1 MIWQDIEIE
10 YKGKK
15 AVVKPTIEFLNYLE
29 KSNYSIYN
37 VVERLV
43 KQTLPLSWAMQIISD
58 TLEFGGI
65 RGVKPED
72 VIEELGG
79 LNAETIGMVTKIV
92 TACLPQP
99 KEPVKTDVK
108 KK

>member
-1 MIWQDIEIE
+1 MIWQNIEIE

-15 AVVKPTIEFLNYLE
+15 AVVKPTIEFLNHLE
-29 KSNYSIYN
+29 RSNYSIYN

-43 KQTLPLSWAMQIISD
+43 KQTLPLSWAMQVISD
-58 TLEFGGI
+58 TLTYGGI
-65 RGVKPED
+65 KVSAEE

-79 LNAETIGMVTKIV
+79 LNSETIGIVTKIV

-99 KEPVKTDVK
+99 KEIVKDVK

>member
-1 MIWQDIEIE
+1 MIWQNIEIE
-10 YKGKK
+10 YKGEK
-15 AVVKPTIEFLNYLE
+15 AVIKPTIEFLNYLE
-29 KSNYSIYN
+29 RNNYSIYN

-43 KQTLPLSWAMQIISD
+43 KQTLPLSWAVQVISD
-58 TLEFGGI
+58 TLTYGGI
-65 RGVKPED
+65 KVSAEE

-79 LNAETIGMVTKIV
+79 LNAKTIGIVTKIV

-99 KEPVKTDVK
+99 KEPVKDVK

>member
-1 MIWQDIEIE
+1 MIWQNIEIE
-10 YKGKK
+10 YKGEK

-29 KSNYSIYN
+29 RGNYSIYN
-37 VVERLV
+37 VVDRLV
-43 KQTLPLSWAMQIISD
+43 KQTLPLSWAIQIISD
-58 TLEFGGI
+58 TLEFAGL
-65 RGVKPED
+65 RAKPEE

-79 LNAETIGMVTKIV
+79 LNTQTIGMVTKIV

-99 KEPVKTDVK
+99 KEPITDKNVK